1 MTEFQ
6 GEEDTEYLLAIE
18 NHYSTGDK
26 ITEYEV
32 GNWQPIFTNDQ
43 WHNLEGWCLMDSNY
57 EYKAPLWAT
66 GIRNNIRTV
75 THFAVIGSPTP

>member
-18 NHYSTGDK
+18 NYYSTGAK
-26 ITEYEV
+26 VTEYEV
-32 GNWQPIFTNDQ
+32 GKWEPIFTDQ
-43 WHNLEGWCLMDSNY
+43 WHNLEGWCLMDSAYDYDPPSWVIAVGN
-57 EYKAPLWAT
+57 K
-66 GIRNNIRTV
+66 IRTV